1 MKKRE
6 VKVCL
11 SPDLFHLY
19 SDRKSLV
26 VVVDILRATSAI
38 CIAIENNAKGV
49 VPVSS
54 VEEALDYKDKDNYLL
69 AAERNGKKVR
79 GFKYGNSPLE
89 YYNMDMSNKTL
100 VLTTTNGTKTIN
112 IAKRDHD
119 TIIGSFANITSLIKF
134 LKLST
139 KNIIFLCCGW
149 RGSVNIED
157 TIFCGAVCD
166 ALLRSPKFCTYD
178 DSVLIARNLFS
189 SNNLLKIISKSS
201 HSFRLSDSK
210 ISKDVK
216 FALKQ
221 DLTNKIPFV
230 KGNFIQAL

>member
-6 VKVCL
+6 IKVCL
-11 SPDLFHLY
+11 TPDLFHLY

-38 CIAIENNAKGV
+38 CIAIENNAKRV

-54 VEEALDYKDKDNYLL
+54 VEEALDYKDRENHLL

-89 YYNMDMSNKTL
+89 YYNMDMSGKTL

-119 TIIGSFANITSLIKF
+119 TIIGSFANMTALIKF

-139 KNIIFLCCGW
+139 KNIILLCSGW

-157 TIFCGAVCD
+157 TIFCGAVSD
-166 ALLRSPKFCTYD
+166 ALLKSPKFCTHD
-178 DSVLIARNLFS
+178 DSVLIARNLFL

-201 HSFRLSDSK
+201 HSFRLSDNK

-221 DLTNKIPFV
+221 NLTKKIPFV
-230 KGNFIQAL
+230 KGSCIQAL

>member
-54 VEEALDYKDKDNYLL
+54 VEEALDYKDKDNYIL

-119 TIIGSFANITSLIKF
+119 TIIGSFANISSLIKF

-189 SNNLLKIISKSS
+189 NNHLLKIISKSS

-210 ISKDVK
+210 VSEDVK